1 MERPLELYAAT
12 MPTVRRKVAEHNSSS
27 AERIHELVMDL
38 VRATGLLQ
46 PEQSVAGHLLSMSQA
61 FALHELDTDTPLSQR
76 ELTERLG
83 LEKSSVSRLAAEL
96 ERRKLLVRERD
107 PDNRRLYRLRLTE
120 KGRALHRHMATAAH
134 ERFDGWV
141 AAMTRVERDALL
153 TGLPALVR
161 VIRDAH
167 GHW

>member
-1 MERPLELYAAT
+1 

-46 PEQSVAGHLLSMSQA
+46 PERTVPGHPLSMSQA

-83 LEKSSVSRLAAEL
+83 LEKSSVSRLAATSA
-96 ERRKLLVRERD
+96 
-107 PDNRRLYRLRLTE
+107 PAPTS
-120 KGRALHRHMATAAH
+120 
-134 ERFDGWV
+134 
-141 AAMTRVERDALL
+141 
-153 TGLPALVR
+153 GLPTSPTCRSRTAPSTWSCPR
-161 VIRDAH
+161 
-167 GHW
+167 

>member
-1 MERPLELYAAT
+1 
-12 MPTVRRKVAEHNSSS
+12 
-27 AERIHELVMDL
+27 MDL

-61 FALHELDTDTPLSQR
+61 FAIHELDTDTPLSQR

-96 ERRKLLVRERD
+96 ERRKIIVRERD
-107 PDNRRLYRLRLTE
+107 PDNRRLYRLRLTD
-120 KGRALHRHMATAAH
+120 KGRTLHRQMATTAH
-134 ERFDGWV
+134 EHFNGWV
-141 AAMTRVERDALL
+141 AAMTRAERDALL

-161 VIRDAH
+161 VIRQAH
-167 GHW
+167 GHR

>member
-46 PEQSVAGHLLSMSQA
+46 PEQSVAGNLLSMSQA

-134 ERFDGWV
+134 EQFDGWV
-141 AAMTRVERDALL
+141 AAMTHAERDALL
-153 TGLPALVR
+153 
-161 VIRDAH
+161 
-167 GHW
+167 

>member
-1 MERPLELYAAT
+1 MGRPLELYAAT

-46 PEQSVAGHLLSMSQA
+46 PERTVPGHPLSMSQA

-96 ERRKLLVRERD
+96 ERQKLLVRERD
-107 PDNRRLYRLRLTE
+107 PDNRRVYRLRLTD
-120 KGRALHRHMATAAH
+120 KGRTLHRHMAVAFH
-134 ERFDGWV
+134 EQFDGWV
-141 AAMTRVERDALL
+141 SSMTRAERDALL

-161 VIRDAH
+161 AIRAAH
-167 GHW
+167 GH